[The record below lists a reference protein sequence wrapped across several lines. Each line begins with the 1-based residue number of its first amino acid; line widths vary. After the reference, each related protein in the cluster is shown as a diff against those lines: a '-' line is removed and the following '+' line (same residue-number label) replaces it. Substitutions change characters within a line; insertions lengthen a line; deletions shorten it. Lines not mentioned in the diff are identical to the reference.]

1 MRTCGIIGASLLSLI
16 AVPALA
22 FAVLFYGFAQIVL
35 GSPSFVAKLEPA
47 NIEAQIRNAA
57 PYLVASALNNPND
70 LDSQQLINDLVPDP
84 AMRAMV
90 TTLMPLLLEVTNGD
104 LSSASLAQLDSH
116 VTQIIAQAPPCSA
129 EVEAAYAQALAGTGD
144 LPGELC
150 RPNDAVL
157 ALKVATRLAD
167 ELRQLFDGLVMMPLS
182 TPDGTTEMS
191 PQMMGQDITASI
203 AAVRA
208 NAGQGFML
216 PLTLI
221 VLILVLAVRSL
232 RELLGWG
239 GGILLFAG
247 LIGLGVALA
256 SGALLA
262 VDWPAIF
269 SRELQGPELSLA
281 LIVFEL
287 FDTDAFGP
295 LVSWLNTVNGGMAVG
310 GLVAMIISAFLP
322 RRVRPTTVPVVAD
335 ASTSAI
341 PTMSS
346 GTQMQD
352 LGATQPIPTGDDER
366 KA

>member
-22 FAVLFYGFAQIVL
+22 FAVVFYGFAQIVL

-57 PYLVASALNNPND
+57 PYLVAAALSNPND
-70 LDSQQLINDLVPDP
+70 PDSQQLINDLIPDP

-90 TTLMPLLLEVTNGD
+90 TTLMPMLLEVTNGD

-129 EVEAAYAQALAGTGD
+129 EAEAAYVQALAGTGD
-144 LPGELC
+144 LPSELC

-157 ALKVATRLAD
+157 ALQVSTRLAD
-167 ELRQLFDGLVMMPLS
+167 ELRQLFDGIAQAPMT
-182 TPDGTTEMS
+182 TPDGGTAIS
-191 PQMMGQDITASI
+191 PQLMGQDITASI

-208 NAGQGFML
+208 NAGQGFIL

-221 VLILVLAVRSL
+221 VLVLALAVRSL
-232 RELLGWG
+232 RELLGWS

-247 LIGLGVALA
+247 LIGLGVAFA
-256 SGALLA
+256 SGSLLA
-262 VDWPAIF
+262 VDWPAAF
-269 SRELQGPELSLA
+269 RQELQGPELSLA

-295 LVSWLNTVNGGMAVG
+295 LVSWLNTVNGGMAAG
-310 GLVAMIISAFLP
+310 GLVAMIVSAFLP
-322 RRVRPTTVPVVAD
+322 RPVRPAVAPVMAD
-335 ASTSAI
+335 LSVGAI
-341 PTMSS
+341 PTMTR
-346 GTQMQD
+346 GTQAQD